1 MVFSS
6 KAISTTVLFL
16 TFSSV
21 LCATPR
27 LGLSTTTIGPINIAT
42 GANGPG
48 QTVQAYNYGDGSLTL
63 TATSSASWLTAAV
76 GSQTACVQASGGC
89 YTISISLN
97 TSGLAGGTY
106 TEYLTVASTGAIDSA
121 QTIAVTVNT
130 APVPSSITAYVTP
143 NGGGFS
149 TTTFPIFTSGTGV
162 KGTVTTQSGGNWLQ
176 FLSGSSGI
184 VAASSPWLIQVAAQ
198 TGMAPG
204 TYNGSVAITGSSVA
218 SDNKTVNVSLN
229 VTSAPIISVN
239 NTTIQLAGYTGG
251 PAQYAVVN
259 FSNLTA
265 GTTLTVSN
273 AGSSAAFLTASV
285 SSPGTLLLTA
295 TPGSLAAGL
304 YTSTVTI
311 TSNAANNALVAIPVE
326 FTVAPAGLP
335 SISMGGI
342 VNAATG
348 AQEAVSQGDIASI
361 YGTQFAALGTSAVNS
376 STPLATT
383 LGSTQVL
390 VNNVPVPLYYVSPG
404 QINFQV
410 PYGTPANQLASVQVV
425 SNGNAGNLRSLSVNA
440 SAPRLLY
447 FVSFISGTYGVIVNG
462 SDGSLTLPTGTNVPG
477 FATHPAKPGDTIVIY
492 GIGFGQTTPAA
503 TEGMAA
509 PSTAPLESLSNVKA
523 TFGGGFGGI
532 PVTVTPAFSGL
543 TPTAVGLY
551 QVNVVVPPTP
561 PFGSAVPVTL
571 SVGGVQTNSV
581 YLAIST
587 TGK

>member
-42 GANGPG
+42 GSNGPG

-63 TATSSASWLTAAV
+63 TATSSASWLTASV

-89 YTISISLN
+89 YPISLSLN
-97 TSGLAGGTY
+97 TSGLAGGAY
-106 TEYLTVASTGAIDSA
+106 TEYLTISSTGAIDSP

-143 NGGGFS
+143 NGGSFS
-149 TTTFPIFTSGTGV
+149 TTTFPVFTGGTGV
-162 KGTVTTQSGGNWLQ
+162 KGTVTTQGGNWLQ

-198 TGMAPG
+198 NGMAPG
-204 TYNGSVAITGSSVA
+204 TYTGSVAIAGSSVA
-218 SDNKTVNVSLN
+218 SDNKTINVTLN
-229 VTSAPIISVN
+229 VTSAPIVSVN
-239 NTTIQLAGYTGG
+239 NTTIQLAGYAGG

-259 FSNLTA
+259 FSNLTS
-265 GTTLTVSN
+265 GTTLTVATAS
-273 AGSSAAFLTASV
+273 SSAAFLTASV

-295 TPGSLAAGL
+295 TPGSLAPGL

-390 VNNVPVPLYYVSPG
+390 LNNVPVPLYYVSPG

-410 PYGTPANQLASVQVV
+410 PYGAPANQLASVQVV
-425 SNGNAGNLRSLSVNA
+425 ANGNAGNLRSLSVNA

-447 FVSFISGTYGVIVNG
+447 FVSFIAGNYGVIVNAG
-462 SDGSLTLPTGTNVPG
+462 DGSLTLPSGTTVPG

-503 TEGMAA
+503 VEGAAA
-509 PSTAPLESLSNVKA
+509 PSKAPLESIGNVTA

-532 PVTVTPAFSGL
+532 PVAVTPSFSGL

-561 PFGSAVPVTL
+561 PFGNAVPITL